1 MKIVYVHHAERD
13 FSNKE
18 IDPQEHDITEDGIK
32 EAELLAKKVHLLGV
46 TKIYSSEYIRCIHTA
61 EILNKNLG
69 LDIIV
74 DKRFNEKETGETW
87 KEFLDRN
94 KAAIQDIIDNGNKED
109 VVLCISSGVN
119 LSAFVS
125 YFDGSDNAFCQA
137 LSMSPVL
144 FKTKDDFFL

>member
-1 MKIVYVHHAERD
+1 MKLVYVHHAERD
-13 FSNKE
+13 RSNV
-18 IDPQEHDITEDGIK
+18 DVPRQEQDITIDGIA

-46 TKIYSSEYIRCIHTA
+46 TKIYSSNYKRCVHTA

-69 LDIIV
+69 LDIILEP
-74 DKRFNEKETGETW
+74 RFNEKETGETW

-94 KAAIQDIIDNGNKED
+94 KAAIQDIIDNGVKED

-125 YFDGSDNAFCQA
+125 YFDGTDDAFCQA
-137 LSMSPVL
+137 LTMSPVL
-144 FKTKDDFFL
+144 FKTKDEFF

>member
-13 FSNKE
+13 HGNK
-18 IDPQEHDITEDGIK
+18 DVPRQEQDITEDGIK

-46 TKIYSSEYIRCIHTA
+46 TKIYSSSYKRCIHTA

-69 LDIIV
+69 VEIRLDE
-74 DKRFNEKETGETW
+74 RFNEKEKSESW
-87 KEFLDRN
+87 EDFINRN
-94 KAAIQDIIDNGNKED
+94 KDAIQDIIDNGNKED